1 MSAYSDFAAVYDCLM
16 SDVDYKARTE
26 YLLKLFKKYGKV
38 PTLLLDLACGTG
50 GFSNQMA
57 LKGIEVIGAD
67 MSEEMLG
74 IARENSAEL
83 GTDVLFLC
91 QKAEE
96 LDLYGTV
103 DGAICCMD
111 SLNHIT
117 DIKKLKKA
125 IGKVSLFLENDCLF
139 IFDVNTVYKHENVLA
154 DNTFVIDEE
163 DIYCVWQ
170 NEYDCQKRKTHITLD
185 FFEKQE
191 DGSYLRFGED
201 FCERAYTDE
210 ELTEILESCDF
221 EIVEIFGD
229 MTEKPPEDGCERKIY
244 VVRKKG

>member
-1 MSAYSDFAAVYDCLM
+1 MSSYCDFAEVYDRLM

-26 YLLKLFKKYGKV
+26 YLLKLFRKYGKV
-38 PTLLLDLACGTG
+38 PTLLLDVACGTG

-57 LKGIEVIGAD
+57 KKGIEVIGID

-74 IARENSAEL
+74 IARENSAEMGL
-83 GTDVLFLC
+83 DVLFLC

-103 DGAICCMD
+103 DGAVCCMD
-111 SLNHIT
+111 SVNHIT

-125 IGKVSLFLENDCLF
+125 MERVSLFLEKDCLF

-154 DNTFVIDEE
+154 DNTFVIDED

-170 NEYDCQKRKTHITLD
+170 NEFDEKKLMTHIYLD
-185 FFEKQE
+185 FFCEQD
-191 DGSYLRFGED
+191 DGSYTRMGED
-201 FCERAYTDE
+201 FYERAYTEE
-210 ELTEILESCDF
+210 ELKQILLESGF
-221 EIVEIFGD
+221 ELLDVLGD
-229 MTEKPPEDGCERKIY
+229 MSERAASDNDERAIYIARKI
-244 VVRKKG
+244 G